1 MYTLGGWSMWRLSFG
16 LYGLMRN
23 VWSESLV
30 FGLMAVGIGVL
41 SALGVWM
48 LESMW

>member
-1 MYTLGGWSMWRLSFG
+1 MWRFSFG

-23 VWSESLV
+23 IWSESLV
-30 FGLMAVGIGVL
+30 LRLMAVGIGVL

-48 LESMW
+48 SKGM